1 MLASKQYIN
10 RDKLLSR
17 VESAGLKSRVP
28 SLKRVRLLAVQVK
41 AKMIF
46 DLLVRKSFVYVSY
59 IHRFRHC
66 LAGCQE
72 KDVEVF
78 CIKCRE
84 ILSAIKKLMVI
95 LSEKVARQSKWMSK
109 KIASTPPSVF
119 SEVLSLSLL
128 KKGA

>member
-1 MLASKQYIN
+1 MLASKAYIN
-10 RDKLLSR
+10 RDILLSR
-17 VESAGLKSRVP
+17 VESGDLKSRAP
-28 SLKRVRLLAVQVK
+28 SPQKVLQLAIQTK

-46 DLLVRKSFVYVSY
+46 DLLVKKSLVYVSY
-59 IHRFRHC
+59 VHRFRHC

-128 KKGA
+128 KKRA